1 MQITN
6 LKQIK
11 MKKIIIITA
20 ALAISLTACKK
31 ESFSPCKN
39 PEGVTQDSIQRLFK
53 KKLRGNQY

>member
-1 MQITN
+1 
-6 LKQIK
+6 